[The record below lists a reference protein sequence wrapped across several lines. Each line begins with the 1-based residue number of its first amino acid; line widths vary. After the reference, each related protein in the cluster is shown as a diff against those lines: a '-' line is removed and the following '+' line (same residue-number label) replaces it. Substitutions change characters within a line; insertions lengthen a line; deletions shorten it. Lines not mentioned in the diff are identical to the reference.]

1 MSKEDIVGLE
11 APPFTVEVEKGAIR
25 KFAEA
30 LGDPNPLF
38 SDEEYARKSTYGGMI
53 APPTFP
59 TTFRGERPDVQF
71 DRTKPPLFA
80 GQEYEYFRAIKPGD
94 RITCRTKVVDYYE
107 KEGRRGLMRFVV
119 YETEG
124 VDAKG
129 ARVFKGRQV
138 MTYFK

>member
-1 MSKEDIVGLE
+1 MSEENIVGLE

-38 SDEEYARKSTYGGMI
+38 SDIEYGRKSTHGGMI

-59 TTFRGERPDVQF
+59 TTFRGERPDVKL

-94 RITCRTKVVDYYE
+94 RITCLTRVVDYYE
-107 KEGRRGLMRFVV
+107 KEGRRGTLRFVV

-124 VDAKG
+124 VDEKG
-129 ARVFKGRQV
+129 EKVFKGRQI